1 MKAGD
6 RVRFRASS
14 RAWRSHGL
22 SPEAQGIVVEIY
34 RAAMRGDL
42 KVDVRFGKDMNV
54 ERGIDIDQLERV
66 PEPKPPPSP
75 MR

>member
-54 ERGIDIDQLERV
+54 ERGIDIDELERV
-66 PEPKPPPSP
+66 PDPKPPLSP